1 LSLKKVCLPFG
12 KPTLSGTYIGCH
24 PIITHP
30 TCVTWTV

>member
-12 KPTLSGTYIGCH
+12 KLTLLGACIWCH

-30 TCVTWTV
+30 TWTV